1 MITMNPIISFDIKH
15 EIFLVR
21 LIRLLFWSSLPYII
35 ILTITLTN
43 RNELDRMT
51 FIIIISIISIT
62 FLMDFILRRLNWI
75 KNKITKINIYDKK
88 TIIEYVVYDNPYNT
102 SVNRENFKMEKI
114 SALTKPPT
122 IGLIIYNSNVKIG
135 PFYSDQN
142 FNNKDYIELYSKL
155 KNFKDVG

>member
-1 MITMNPIISFDIKH
+1 MNPIISFDIKH